1 MRIEHIAIWTN
12 ELEWLKAFY
21 FSYFQAAVGKKYY
34 NPGKQFEACFLRFS
48 NGAHLEL
55 MSAPDIQGRPGISL
69 DKLAGLTH
77 ISISCGSRDQ
87 VDLLTERIRNDGY
100 QVLVEPHLPG
110 DDYYENVVLY
120 PDGNQIEI
128 TI

>member
-12 ELEWLKAFY
+12 ELNRLKDFY
-21 FSYFQAAVGKKYY
+21 LRYFQATAGKKYY
-34 NPGKQFEACFLRFS
+34 NPGKQFESYFLSFS
-48 NGAHLEL
+48 NGARLEL
-55 MSAPDIQGRPGISL
+55 MSAPDIQGRPGNPS

-77 ISISCGSRDQ
+77 ISFSCGNQDQ

-100 QVLVEPHLPG
+100 QVLVAPHHTG
-110 DDYYENVVLY
+110 DGCYESVVLD

-128 TI
+128 TL